1 MAREIAVIKQQ
12 IIDEKNAQTS
22 LVDLNSP
29 SQTAIW
35 NLWAFITAVSINIFE
50 QLLDVFKIDI
60 EARISRAG
68 AGTLPWLRD
77 RILEFQSGG
86 DVEYTDGVIAYPV
99 VDTTLNIIT
108 RCSVTDDGNRVVKAK
123 VAKSEPPAPL
133 SAPEVTE
140 LQFYLAQIR
149 FAGTQINIVNQ
160 AADFLAVSAQ
170 VEYDGQ
176 YASTIQTDVV
186 AALDAYCVNLS
197 TVDNFNGLIEVNAIE
212 SAILSAPG
220 AKRVKLTEVAVRAFN
235 QSFAT
240 RNIVYSLSGGVD
252 LLKFETVAGYAVQE
266 TESGETF
273 TDSITFVAV

>member
-22 LVDLNSP
+22 LADLNSP

-35 NLWAFITAVSINIFE
+35 NLWAFITAVAINLFE
-50 QLLDVFKIDI
+50 QLLDIFKVDL
-60 EARISRAG
+60 EAIISRAG

-77 RILEFQSGG
+77 RILEFQSGD
-86 DVEYTDGVIAYPV
+86 DVTYSGGVIAYPT

-108 RCSVTDDGNRVVKAK
+108 RCSVTQDGNRVVKAK
-123 VAKSEPPAPL
+123 VAKSDPPEPL
-133 SAPEVTE
+133 SGGEITE

-160 AADFLAVSAQ
+160 DADFLAVSAQ

-186 AALDAYCVNLS
+186 AALDSYCVNLS
-197 TVDNFNGLIEVNAIE
+197 TVENFNGLIEVNAIE
-212 SAILSAPG
+212 AAILSAPG
-220 AKRVKLTEVAVRAFN
+220 AKRVKLTEVAVRAYN
-235 QSFAT
+235 QSFAS
-240 RNIVYSLSGGVD
+240 RNIVYSLSGGID

-273 TDSITFVAV
+273 TDSITYVAV